1 VPVVLFEKFS
11 SGFPLRERWRR
22 FTRRADGSS
31 HGKQVSFVSLSDA
44 EFVREPSVPIAVK
57 FASFSVNL
65 LALALPLSIMQ
76 VYDRVIP
83 NHSLATLAYL
93 FLGLTFAIGIDYVL
107 KISRSTLLSWH
118 ATQFAEK
125 VENEGVSRFLRA
137 PNGAFERD
145 AAAVN
150 VSRYAAAAALADYHS
165 GQARLVAIDLPFVA
179 IALIVL
185 TIVGGTMVLV
195 PAILFFIFAALA
207 IGRAR
212 KFRKILDSRTAQ
224 DNRKYDF
231 IAEVLGGIHTVKGMA
246 MEPQMQRRFERL
258 QQAVAET
265 TMASILTGQAN
276 QTSAM
281 LYGSISQLIVVAIG
295 GSQVINDHLTMG
307 ALACCTMLSGQI
319 LQPLLRAISLWTER
333 ENVDHRR
340 AEVRLL
346 LDLPSVEPAPALADF
361 SIVVGDIQFD
371 NVTFKYDTAV
381 DPVLGVLDLSIKVG
395 TITGVKGIDGSGRTT
410 LLKLIRGD
418 IEPTSGRV
426 TIGGVSTME
435 PNFQAIRPCI
445 AYVGAAPVMF
455 SGTIME
461 NLTVFSPAKRDFA
474 RKMSQLL
481 GLETTINLLPDGY
494 ETELGRGIGDDL
506 PMSIAQQV
514 NIVRAL
520 TNRPRVLALD
530 EANMVLDGV
539 AEPALIRALETLR
552 GHLTVI
558 VVTHRPSLLAL
569 CDRLILV
576 EDGHAT
582 WSVPAPSAVER
593 VAS

>member
-1 VPVVLFEKFS
+1 MPAVLLEKFS
-11 SGFPLRERWRR
+11 SLFPFGAGRR
-22 FTRRADGSS
+22 RLTRRADDGSR
-31 HGKQVSFVSLSDA
+31 GKQVSFVSIRDGELI
-44 EFVREPSVPIAVK
+44 REPSVPFAVK
-57 FASFSVNL
+57 FASFSINL

-76 VYDRVIP
+76 VYDRIIP

-93 FLGLTFAIGIDYVL
+93 FLGLTLVIAIDYVL
-107 KISRSTLLSWH
+107 KTSRSALLSWR
-118 ATQFAEK
+118 ATQFVEK
-125 VENEGVSRFLRA
+125 VENEAVSRFLRA

-145 AAAVN
+145 PAAVN
-150 VSRYAAAAALADYHS
+150 VSRYAAAAALADYHC
-165 GQARLVAIDLPFVA
+165 GQARLVAIDLPFVG
-179 IALIVL
+179 IALIVM

-195 PAILFFIFAALA
+195 PAVLFFFFAALA

-212 KFRKILDSRTAQ
+212 EFRKILDSRTAQ

-231 IAEVLGGIHTVKGMA
+231 IAEVLAGIHTVKVMA

-281 LYGSISQLIVVAIG
+281 LYGNISQLIVVAIG

-346 LDLPSVEPAPALADF
+346 LDLPSVEPAPAPVGLT
-361 SIVVGDIQFD
+361 SVVGDIQFEK
-371 NVTFKYDTAV
+371 VTFRYDTAA
-381 DPVLGVLDLSIKVG
+381 DPALEVVDLSIKVG
-395 TITGVKGIDGSGRTT
+395 TITGVKGKGGSGRTT
-410 LLKLIRGD
+410 LLKLIQGE
-418 IEPTSGRV
+418 IEPTSGRI

-461 NLTVFSPAKRDFA
+461 NLTVFSPEKRDFA

-530 EANMVLDGV
+530 EANMVLDAV

-552 GHLTVI
+552 GRLTVI

-582 WSVPAPSAVER
+582 WSVPAPSTFER
-593 VAS
+593 AAS

>member
-11 SGFPLRERWRR
+11 SVFPLRQGWRR

-31 HGKQVSFVSLSDA
+31 RGKQVSFVSLSDG
-44 EFVREPSVPIAVK
+44 EFVREPSVPISVK

-93 FLGLTFAIGIDYVL
+93 FLGLTFAIAIDYAL
-107 KISRSTLLSWH
+107 KISRSALLSWH
-118 ATQFAEK
+118 ATQFVEK

-137 PNGAFERD
+137 PNGSFERCP
-145 AAAVN
+145 AAVN
-150 VSRYAAAAALADYHS
+150 ISRYAAAAALADYHS
-165 GQARLVAIDLPFVA
+165 GQARLVAIDLPFVG

-195 PAILFFIFAALA
+195 PAVLFLMFAALA

-212 KFRKILDSRTAQ
+212 KFRKILDLRTAQ

-231 IAEVLGGIHTVKGMA
+231 IAEVLAGIHTVKGMA

-281 LYGSISQLIVVAIG
+281 LYGNISQLIVVAIG

-346 LDLPSVEPAPALADF
+346 LDLPSVEPAPAPVGLT
-361 SIVVGDIQFD
+361 SVVGDIQFEK
-371 NVTFKYDTAV
+371 VTFRYDTAA
-381 DPVLGVLDLSIKVG
+381 DPALEVVDLSIKVG
-395 TITGVKGIDGSGRTT
+395 TITGVKGKGGSGRTT
-410 LLKLIRGD
+410 LLKLIQGD
-418 IEPTSGRV
+418 IEPTSGRI

-445 AYVGAAPVMF
+445 AYLGAAPVMF

-461 NLTVFSPAKRDFA
+461 NLTVFSPEKRDFA

-530 EANMVLDGV
+530 EANMVLDAV

-552 GHLTVI
+552 GRLTVI

-582 WSVPAPSAVER
+582 WSVPAPSTFER
-593 VAS
+593 AAS

>member
-1 VPVVLFEKFS
+1 VPVVSFEKFS
-11 SGFPLRERWRR
+11 SVFPLRKGWRR

-31 HGKQVSFVSLSDA
+31 PGKEVSFVSMSDG
-44 EFVREPSVPIAVK
+44 EFVREPSVPISVK

-93 FLGLTFAIGIDYVL
+93 FLGLTFAIAIDYAL
-107 KISRSTLLSWH
+107 KISRSALLSWH
-118 ATQFAEK
+118 ATQFVEK
-125 VENEGVSRFLRA
+125 VENEAVSRFLRA
-137 PNGAFERD
+137 PNGSFERCP
-145 AAAVN
+145 AAVN
-150 VSRYAAAAALADYHS
+150 ISRYGAAAALADYHS
-165 GQARLVAIDLPFVA
+165 GQARLVAIDLPFVG

-195 PAILFFIFAALA
+195 PAVLFFIFAALA

-212 KFRKILDSRTAQ
+212 KFRKILDLRTAQ

-231 IAEVLGGIHTVKGMA
+231 IAEVLAGIHTVKGMA

-281 LYGSISQLIVVAIG
+281 LYGNISQLIVVAIG

-346 LDLPSVEPAPALADF
+346 LDLPSVEPAPVGLT
-361 SIVVGDIQFD
+361 SVVGDIQFE
-371 NVTFKYDTAV
+371 NVTFRYDTAV
-381 DPVLGVLDLSIKVG
+381 DPALEVVDLSIKVG
-395 TITGVKGIDGSGRTT
+395 TITGVKGKGGSGRTT
-410 LLKLIRGD
+410 LLKLIQGD
-418 IEPTSGRV
+418 IEPASGRV

-461 NLTVFSPAKRDFA
+461 NLTVFSPEKRDFA
-474 RKMSQLL
+474 RKMSQLF

-530 EANMVLDGV
+530 EANMVLDAV

-552 GHLTVI
+552 GRLTVI

-582 WSVPAPSAVER
+582 WSVPAPSTFER
-593 VAS
+593 AAS

>member
-1 VPVVLFEKFS
+1 MLFEQFTS
-11 SGFPLRERWRR
+11 VFTSEARSWLP
-22 FTRRADGSS
+22 TRRAVDSTK
-31 HGKQVSFVSLSDA
+31 HVRFASLSDG
-44 EFVREPSVPIAVK
+44 EIVREPSVPIAVK

-76 VYDRVIP
+76 VYDRIIP

-93 FLGLTFAIGIDYVL
+93 LLGLTFAIATDFIL
-107 KISRSTLLSWH
+107 KISRSALLSWH
-118 ATQFAEK
+118 ATQFVEK

-185 TIVGGTMVLV
+185 TIVGGAMVLV
-195 PAILFFIFAALA
+195 PAVLFFIFAALA

-281 LYGSISQLIVVAIG
+281 LYGSISQLIVVSIG
-295 GSQVINDHLTMG
+295 ASQVINDHLTMG

-319 LQPLLRAISLWTER
+319 LQPLLRAISLWTEK
-333 ENVDHRR
+333 ENVNHRR
-340 AEVRLL
+340 AEIRLL
-346 LDLPSVEPAPALADF
+346 LDLPTVESAQARLPG
-361 SIVVGDIQFD
+361 IIGDIRF
-371 NVTFKYDTAV
+371 
-381 DPVLGVLDLSIKVG
+381 
-395 TITGVKGIDGSGRTT
+395 GR
-410 LLKLIRGD
+410 
-418 IEPTSGRV
+418 S
-426 TIGGVSTME
+426 
-435 PNFQAIRPCI
+435 
-445 AYVGAAPVMF
+445 
-455 SGTIME
+455 
-461 NLTVFSPAKRDFA
+461 
-474 RKMSQLL
+474 
-481 GLETTINLLPDGY
+481 
-494 ETELGRGIGDDL
+494 
-506 PMSIAQQV
+506 
-514 NIVRAL
+514 
-520 TNRPRVLALD
+520 
-530 EANMVLDGV
+530 
-539 AEPALIRALETLR
+539 
-552 GHLTVI
+552 
-558 VVTHRPSLLAL
+558 
-569 CDRLILV
+569 
-576 EDGHAT
+576 
-582 WSVPAPSAVER
+582 
-593 VAS
+593 

>member
-1 VPVVLFEKFS
+1 MT
-11 SGFPLRERWRR
+11 GWRSL
-22 FTRRADGSS
+22 TRRADASS
-31 HGKQVSFVSLSDA
+31 RGKQVTFVSISDG
-44 EFVREPSVPIAVK
+44 EFVREPSVPTAVK

-93 FLGLTFAIGIDYVL
+93 FLGLTVAIAIDYVL
-107 KISRSTLLSWH
+107 KTSRSALLSWH
-118 ATQFAEK
+118 ATQFVEK
-125 VENEGVSRFLRA
+125 VEHEAVSRFLRA
-137 PNGAFERD
+137 PNGAFERNP
-145 AAAVN
+145 AAVN

-165 GQARLVAIDLPFVA
+165 GQARLVAIDLPFVG

-185 TIVGGTMVLV
+185 TIVGGMMVLV
-195 PAILFFIFAALA
+195 PAVLFFFFAALA

-231 IAEVLGGIHTVKGMA
+231 IAEVLAGIHTIKVMA

-265 TMASILTGQAN
+265 TMASIRTGQAN

-281 LYGSISQLIVVAIG
+281 LYGSVSQLIVVAIG

-333 ENVDHRR
+333 ESVDHHR

-346 LDLPSVEPAPALADF
+346 LDLPSVEPAPADLPDV
-361 SIVVGDIQFD
+361 SGDIRIEKVKFR
-371 NVTFKYDTAV
+371 YETAAS
-381 DPVLGVLDLSIKVG
+381 PALGVVDLSIEAG
-395 TITGVKGIDGSGRTT
+395 TIVGVKGKDGSGRTT
-410 LLKLIRGD
+410 LLKLIQGD
-418 IEPTSGRV
+418 IEPASGRV

-435 PNFQAIRPCI
+435 PNFLAIRSRI
-445 AYVGAAPVMF
+445 AYVGAAPVIF

-461 NLTVFSPAKRDFA
+461 NLTIFSPEKRDFA

-481 GLETTINLLPDGY
+481 GLEATINLLPDGY
-494 ETELGRGIGDDL
+494 ETMLGRGIGDDL

-520 TNRPRVLALD
+520 TGRPRILALD
-530 EANMVLDGV
+530 EANMALDAI

-558 VVTHRPSLLAL
+558 IVTHRPSLLAL
-569 CDRLILV
+569 CDRLIIV

-582 WSVPAPSAVER
+582 WSVAAPASSQRA
-593 VAS
+593 AS